1 MTNIEARAIEN
12 ARINLRR
19 AQKEHERAM
28 LHDTH
33 YRGVPTVI
41 TKEEPQS
48 PHGVFT
54 YRGVVYNR

>member
-12 ARINLRR
+12 ARFNLRR

-28 LHDTH
+28 LRDTH
-33 YRGVPTVI
+33 YRGVRTVI
-41 TKEEPQS
+41 TKEEPQT

>member
-12 ARINLRR
+12 ARNDLRR
-19 AQKEHERAM
+19 AQKEYERA
-28 LHDTH
+28 LLRDTH
-33 YRGVPTVI
+33 YRGVQTIIRP
-41 TKEEPQS
+41 EEPQT